1 MREDLA
7 ELVVGD
13 LADKAGIEPER
24 RDPAMLFAAEPPLI
38 SRAGP
43 IAA

>member
-1 MREDLA
+1 LSPNA
-7 ELVVGD
+7 AAL
-13 LADKAGIEPER
+13 
-24 RDPAMLFAAEPPLI
+24 AMLFAADPPLI